1 MNYRPQG
8 RGAIPGRLLGDGRRG
23 SDAGSP
29 APFVMTNGGIR
40 RARPAWSPDRP
51 ASGLGKLFPSLTGL
65 VIDYGQRALW
75 PGPARFPDGAR
86 SRGRPADDT
95 AGGQL

>member
-1 MNYRPQG
+1 MT
-8 RGAIPGRLLGDGRRG
+8 DGG
-23 SDAGSP
+23 
-29 APFVMTNGGIR
+29 MR
-40 RARPAWSPDRP
+40 RARPAWSPDLP
-51 ASGLGKLFPSLTGL
+51 TPGLGKLFLSLTGL
-65 VIDYGQRALW
+65 AAGVFIYYGQRALW